1 MRVLRKYTL
10 SIVGILVI
18 VGTIGSGPFVLG
30 LFYCSVTGADCGFFG
45 TLWRGVFVGLVL
57 CAGMGIIYGAMWL
70 AAGALLFVQQEMQRS
85 RFHWFLRGCLSVLS
99 VLAVLFAFAAS
110 CDYLKSLSE

>member
-1 MRVLRKYTL
+1 MRVLKEYTH

-18 VGTIGSGPFVLG
+18 VGIIGSGPFVLG
-30 LFYCSVTGADCGFFG
+30 LIYCSATGTDCGFCG

-57 CAGMGIIYGAMWL
+57 CAGMGIVYGAMWL
-70 AAGALLFVQQEMQRS
+70 AVGALLFVQQEMQRN
-85 RFHWFLRGCLSVLS
+85 RFHWFLRGSLSVLS
-99 VLAVLFAFAAS
+99 ILAVLFAFAAS